1 MSANSH
7 KRTLRLSVLAPR
19 VFVLAI
25 QFATFRS
32 CVWGAVWIKDHG
44 LSYRFRGP
52 ADYIIAW
59 RAAPSEFFNSL
70 SQERTFRFN
79 VAIHAVGCGN
89 IAPPK
94 AFMENLGVYKFT
106 IS

>member
-44 LSYRFRGP
+44 LSYRFVTDAMKIAVPHR
-52 ADYIIAW
+52 II
-59 RAAPSEFFNSL
+59 PIVFGQSS
-70 SQERTFRFN
+70 
-79 VAIHAVGCGN
+79 
-89 IAPPK
+89 
-94 AFMENLGVYKFT
+94 
-106 IS
+106 